1 MNDLALAIETI
12 SGYASKAAQA
22 VFDADDAVRAALVAG
37 DEKAALE
44 AVAAYISA
52 EKAWDELR
60 MECAGSGIALEEQEE
75 RLRARRDEVIEV
87 SADSPARGVFAAAA
101 ATIDSPFQD
110 YIEAL
115 DKERAL
121 TSDEDEFYDL
131 DEAAIEEDISETEE
145 VYLAAL
151 KEHSLSD
158 VQWQAIY
165 SFRSRLTK

>member
-12 SGYASKAAQA
+12 SGHASKAAQT
-22 VFDADDAVRAALVAG
+22 VLDADDAVQAALVAG
-37 DEKAALE
+37 DEKATLE

-52 EKAWDELR
+52 EEAWDELR
-60 MECAGSGIALEEQEE
+60 MECARGGIALEGQEE
-75 RLRARRDEVIEV
+75 RLKARRDEVIEV

-101 ATIDSPFQD
+101 ATIDSPFQA

-115 DKERAL
+115 DKEQTL
-121 TSDEDEFYDL
+121 ISDEDDSYDL
-131 DEAAIEEDISETEE
+131 DPEAIEEDISETKG

-158 VQWQAIY
+158 YQWQAIY
-165 SFRSRLTK
+165 SFRSRLTD

>member
-12 SGYASKAAQA
+12 SGHASKAAQT
-22 VFDADDAVRAALVAG
+22 VLDADDAVQAALVAG
-37 DEKAALE
+37 DEKATLE

-52 EKAWDELR
+52 EEAWDELR
-60 MECAGSGIALEEQEE
+60 MECARSGIALEGQEE
-75 RLRARRDEVIEV
+75 RLKARRDEVIEV

-115 DKERAL
+115 DKEQSL
-121 TSDEDEFYDL
+121 TSDEAYDL
-131 DEAAIEEDISETEE
+131 DAEAIEEDISETKG

-158 VQWQAIY
+158 YQWQAIY
-165 SFRSRLTK
+165 SFRSRLTD